1 MSTAVGDMLP
11 LAVAVAIS
19 PLPIIALILVLISRR
34 ARSNGPAYLL
44 GWLMGLAIAV
54 GITLMLVNLMNVSPG
69 NGPTTIRSLL
79 KLVVGAL
86 LVFLGVRQWQRL
98 PKSRHEPSMPHWMGS
113 IAPFTPAQALG
124 LAVLLSSVGNIALIV
139 AAGLAINL
147 SQLSIGQEASVAVIF
162 IVIGSLLVA
171 GVVFYHF
178 LARQHA
184 TRVLDGWRVW
194 LIANNATLTATLLV
208 VAGALLVGKGITGLN
223 LFG

>member
-1 MSTAVGDMLP
+1 MSTAVGEMLP

-19 PLPIIALILVLISRR
+19 PLPVIALILIMMSRR
-34 ARSNGPAYLL
+34 ARSNGLAYLL
-44 GWLMGLAIAV
+44 GWLLGLAIAV
-54 GITLMLVNLMNVSPG
+54 GIILTLVNLMNVPAG
-69 NGPTTIRSLL
+69 GGPTTFRSLL
-79 KLVVGAL
+79 KLAVGAL

-98 PKSRHEPSMPHWMGS
+98 PKSRQEPSMPHWMAS
-113 IAPFTPAQALG
+113 IDTFSPPRAFG

-139 AAGLAINL
+139 AAGLAISR
-147 SQLSIGQEASVAVIF
+147 SQLSIRQEAGLAAIF

-178 LARQHA
+178 LARKHA

-208 VAGALLVGKGITGLN
+208 VVGALLVGKGITGLN